1 MNRSTFK
8 LADEVATE
16 KLGADLAEAIKK
28 HILEVKGQGLNI
40 RLIGELGA
48 GKTFLTR
55 SFLRAL
61 GFNGPVRS
69 PTFSL
74 LQTYPFKEFQ
84 INHFDFYRF
93 EEPEEFEESG
103 FRENFGPGL
112 IAFTEWTNKAFPY
125 VPGADIEV
133 QIKIHNDSREAII
146 KSVSE
151 LGNKILEALK

>member
-48 GKTFLTR
+48 GKTFFTR
-55 SFLRAL
+55 SFLRSL

-74 LQTYPFKEFQ
+74 LQTYPFKDFQ

-93 EEPEEFEESG
+93 EDPEEFEESG

-112 IAFTEWTNKAFPY
+112 ITFTEWTNKAFPY

-133 QIKIHNDSREAII
+133 QIKVHNDAREATI

-151 LGNKILEALK
+151 LGSKILEALK